1 MTNQTNKILNKKK
14 EINDNKLFDN
24 VKIISEFTKNNI
36 EKSYKIDSARGT
48 EAYFSSRYGWTLR
61 KSIE

>member
-36 EKSYKIDSARGT
+36 D
-48 EAYFSSRYGWTLR
+48 
-61 KSIE
+61 